1 MLLDAN
7 INAIAEQ
14 AKTTCF
20 SRR

>member
-7 INAIAEQ
+7 INAIARQ
-14 AKTTCF
+14 VKTTCF